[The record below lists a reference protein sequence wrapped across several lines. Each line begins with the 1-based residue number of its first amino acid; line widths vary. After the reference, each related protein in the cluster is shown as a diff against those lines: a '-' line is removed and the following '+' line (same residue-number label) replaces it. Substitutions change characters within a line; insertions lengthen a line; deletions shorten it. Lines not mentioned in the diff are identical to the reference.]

1 MNSVKSATL
10 GSLAMAKD
18 VVNPEH
24 LGAGLVAAAEKGKG
38 LAESVEEV
46 AEHVSRYPTL
56 SSLSAVVLV
65 LVSPAVML
73 SELSLAAPSRR
84 NEDS

>member
-24 LGAGLVAAAEKGKG
+24 LGAGLMAAAEKGKG
-38 LAESVEEV
+38 LAEAVEEV
-46 AEHVSRYPTL
+46 AEHVSHYPTIF
-56 SSLSAVVLV
+56 SLSAVVLV
-65 LVSPAVML
+65 FISMML
-73 SELSLAAPSRR
+73 SELSLAPPSRR
-84 NEDS
+84 DEDS